1 VKGEV
6 ASISQADIWPPLTTI
21 LKAERLAVLVTPD
34 PSTNG
39 VLKKFS
45 VNPAGALAAEAKL

>member
-1 VKGEV
+1 M
-6 ASISQADIWPPLTTI
+6 
-21 LKAERLAVLVTPD
+21 LKAYRLAFLGTPD
-34 PSTNG
+34 PSTKG